1 MTSKIKRLLVLLAVL
16 FLPFESPIAF
26 ASCSDTGVALQVL
39 GSGGPFGAGRASA
52 GYIVWIDGVSRI
64 MVDAG
69 GGTFARF
76 HEAGAKVNDLKV
88 MALSHFHP
96 DHSSEVP
103 ALLWVQPSD
112 LLIAGP
118 SGSVGFPSVDD
129 FLDALFAPPDGA
141 FRVIGSYLEADTVA
155 VDVSADAPT
164 VVYSDEH
171 MTIRGIGV
179 PHGNVPAVGF
189 RVDIGDSSIAFSSDQ
204 NGTNATF
211 AEFVKDVDVLVIHFA
226 ASEQVPQMPSSL
238 HARPSVWGQM
248 ASDANA
254 GSVIVSHISKPNPGH
269 PGYAMQSGSD
279 LEGNIAHLR
288 SRYEGPVTV
297 AEDLLCVTIK

>member
-1 MTSKIKRLLVLLAVL
+1 MTSNTKRLF
-16 FLPFESPIAF
+16 FLIGILILPLETPTAF

-52 GYIVWIDGVSRI
+52 GYVMWIDGVSRI

-118 SGSVGFPSVDD
+118 SGSEGFPSVDD

-141 FRVIGSYLEADTVA
+141 FRVIGSYLEADTVT
-155 VDVSADAPT
+155 VDVSADTPT
-164 VVYSDEH
+164 MIYSDDRL
-171 MTIRGIGV
+171 TIQGIGV

-204 NGTNATF
+204 NGTNAAFTEL
-211 AEFVKDVDVLVIHFA
+211 AKDVDVLVIHFA
-226 ASEQVPQMPSSL
+226 ASEQAPQMPSSL

-254 GSVIVSHISKPNPGH
+254 GSVIVSHISKPNPAH
-269 PGYAMQSGSD
+269 PGYPMQSGSD

-288 SRYEGPVTV
+288 SRYAGPVTV
-297 AEDLLCVTIK
+297 AEDLLCVPVK

>member
-1 MTSKIKRLLVLLAVL
+1 MTSKTKQLILLISVLL
-16 FLPFESPIAF
+16 LPFATQTAL

-52 GYIVWIDGVSRI
+52 GYIVWIDGESRI

-76 HEAGAKVNDLKV
+76 HEAGASVSDLKV

-112 LLIAGP
+112 LLVAGP
-118 SGSVGFPSVDD
+118 SGSEGFPSVDE
-129 FLDALFAPPDGA
+129 FLDALFAPPKGA
-141 FRVIGSYLEADTVA
+141 FRVIGSYLEANTVT
-155 VDVSADAPT
+155 VDVSAETAT
-164 VVYSDEH
+164 MIYSDDQF
-171 MTIRGIGV
+171 TIRGIGV

-204 NGTNATF
+204 NGTNAAY
-211 AEFVKDVDVLVIHFA
+211 AELAKDVDVLVIHFA
-226 ASEQVPQMPSSL
+226 ASEQAPQMPSSL

-254 GSVIVSHISKPNPGH
+254 GSVIVSHISKPKPAH
-269 PGYAMQSGSD
+269 PGYPMQSGSD
-279 LEGNIAHLR
+279 LEGNVEHLR
-288 SRYEGPVTV
+288 SRYEGPVTI
-297 AEDLLCVTIK
+297 AEDLLCIPVK